1 MNVPKELLYTK
12 SHEWVKKLDDGSVL
26 VGLSDKAQSDL
37 GDLVFVNLP
46 AVGDSFAAEDTLC
59 DVESVKAVSDVYAP
73 VNGTVTEV
81 NEILLDTPEAIN
93 KDPYGTWI
101 AKLTDVSGL
110 EDLLDAD
117 AYIAVCE
124 EEYTLWAPTY
134 HLHRHNA
141 GRCWKQ

>member
-1 MNVPKELLYTK
+1 MNAPKELLYTK

-26 VGLSDKAQSDL
+26 IGLSDKAQSDL

-46 AVGDSFAAEDTLC
+46 TVGDSFSAEDTLC

-73 VNGTVTEV
+73 VNGSVTEV

-93 KDPYGTWI
+93 QDPYGTWI
-101 AKLTDVSGL
+101 AKMTDVSGL

-117 AYIAVCE
+117 AYVAICE
-124 EEYTLWAPTY
+124 EE
-134 HLHRHNA
+134 
-141 GRCWKQ
+141 

>member
-59 DVESVKAVSDVYAP
+59 DVESVKAVSDVMSPVSGTISAVNRDLEDAP
-73 VNGTVTEV
+73 ENL
-81 NEILLDTPEAIN
+81 NS
-93 KDPYGTWI
+93 DPYGSWI
-101 AKLTDVSGL
+101 IRIEGITGT
-110 EDLLDAD
+110 EDLMDAA
-117 AYIAVCE
+117 AYEAFCAE
-124 EEYTLWAPTY
+124 E
-134 HLHRHNA
+134 
-141 GRCWKQ
+141 G

>member
-46 AVGDSFAAEDTLC
+46 AVGDSFAAEYTLC

-124 EEYTLWAPTY
+124 EE
-134 HLHRHNA
+134 
-141 GRCWKQ
+141 

>member
-26 VGLSDKAQSDL
+26 VSLSDKAQSDL

-124 EEYTLWAPTY
+124 EE
-134 HLHRHNA
+134 
-141 GRCWKQ
+141 

>member
-1 MNVPKELLYTK
+1 MNAPKELLYTK

-26 VGLSDKAQSDL
+26 IGLSDKAQSDL

-46 AVGDSFAAEDTLC
+46 TVGDSCAAEDTLC

-93 KDPYGTWI
+93 QDPYGTWI
-101 AKLTDVSGL
+101 AKMTDVSGL
-110 EDLLDAD
+110 ENLLDAD
-117 AYIAVCE
+117 AYVAICE
-124 EEYTLWAPTY
+124 EE
-134 HLHRHNA
+134 
-141 GRCWKQ
+141 

>member
-1 MNVPKELLYTK
+1 MNAPKELLYTN

-26 VGLSDKAQSDL
+26 IGLSDKAQSDL

-46 AVGDSFAAEDTLC
+46 TVGDSFAAEDTLC

-93 KDPYGTWI
+93 QDPYGTWI
-101 AKLTDVSGL
+101 AKMTDVSGL
-110 EDLLDAD
+110 ENLLDAD
-117 AYIAVCE
+117 AYVAICE
-124 EEYTLWAPTY
+124 EE
-134 HLHRHNA
+134 
-141 GRCWKQ
+141 

>member
-59 DVESVKAVSDVYAP
+59 DVESVKAVSDVYA
-73 VNGTVTEV
+73 
-81 NEILLDTPEAIN
+81 
-93 KDPYGTWI
+93 
-101 AKLTDVSGL
+101 
-110 EDLLDAD
+110 
-117 AYIAVCE
+117 
-124 EEYTLWAPTY
+124 AP
-134 HLHRHNA
+134 
-141 GRCWKQ
+141 

>member
-81 NEILLDTPEAIN
+81 NEILLDTPEAIY
-93 KDPYGTWI
+93 KHHYGTWI
-101 AKLTDVSGL
+101 AKLNDVSGL

-124 EEYTLWAPTY
+124 EE
-134 HLHRHNA
+134 
-141 GRCWKQ
+141 

>member
-1 MNVPKELLYTK
+1 MNAPKELLYTK

-26 VGLSDKAQSDL
+26 IGLSDKAQSDL

-46 AVGDSFAAEDTLC
+46 TVGDSFAAEDTLC

-93 KDPYGTWI
+93 QDPYGTWI
-101 AKLTDVSGL
+101 AKMTAVSGL
-110 EDLLDAD
+110 ENLLDAD
-117 AYIAVCE
+117 AYVAICE
-124 EEYTLWAPTY
+124 EE
-134 HLHRHNA
+134 
-141 GRCWKQ
+141 

>member
-1 MNVPKELLYTK
+1 MNAPKELLYTK

-26 VGLSDKAQSDL
+26 IGLSDKAQSDL

-46 AVGDSFAAEDTLC
+46 TVGDSFAAEDTLC

-93 KDPYGTWI
+93 QDPYGTWI
-101 AKLTDVSGL
+101 AKMTDVSGL
-110 EDLLDAD
+110 ENLLDAD
-117 AYIAVCE
+117 AYVAICE
-124 EEYTLWAPTY
+124 EE
-134 HLHRHNA
+134 
-141 GRCWKQ
+141 

>member
-117 AYIAVCE
+117 AYLAVCE
-124 EEYTLWAPTY
+124 EE
-134 HLHRHNA
+134 
-141 GRCWKQ
+141 